1 MRNSV
6 VTISLD
12 LSTKSTGYCV
22 WRDQNLVLFGTL
34 IPGNLVI
41 GKRMSYIKACVS
53 ALVKA
58 HEPDFVVFEDYL
70 LSLQSKNINHVRALT
85 QVAELGGMV
94 KDTINNDSIAVIIT
108 YSIPDIKR
116 HVTGKGNASKITM
129 QNALPDGYAYK
140 KEFSNGVV
148 FNTDDEV
155 DAFWAGRIFFGSV
168 RYRTFYSEKQK
179 VGA

>member
-1 MRNSV
+1 MRAAV

-22 WRDQNLVLFGTL
+22 WRDQNLILYGTL
-34 IPGNLVI
+34 VPGNLEI
-41 GKRMSYIKACVS
+41 GKRMGYIKTCVF

-58 HEPDFVVFEDYL
+58 HEPDFVIFEDYL

-94 KDTINNDSIAVIIT
+94 KDTINNDSTAIIVT

-116 HVTGKGNASKITM
+116 FATGKGNASKITM
-129 QNALPDGYAYK
+129 QNALPDGYTYK
-140 KEFSNGVV
+140 KEFGDGVV

-179 VGA
+179 VGS